1 MSEGLNAVSSVK
13 CVADL
18 LISLHEPL
26 EFAVKLD
33 ILSSKNVAVVLKSVD
48 FGSVVSVGLCH

>member
-1 MSEGLNAVSSVK
+1 MVSEGLNAVSSVQ

-26 EFAVKLD
+26 QFAVKLD
-33 ILSSKNVAVVLKSVD
+33 ILSSKNVAVVLKSVN
-48 FGSVVSVGLCH
+48 FGSVVSVGL